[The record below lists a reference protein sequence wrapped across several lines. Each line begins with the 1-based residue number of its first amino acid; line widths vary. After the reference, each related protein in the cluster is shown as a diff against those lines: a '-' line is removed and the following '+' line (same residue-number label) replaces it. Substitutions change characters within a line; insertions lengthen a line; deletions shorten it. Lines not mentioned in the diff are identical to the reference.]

1 MGSESLTQPFLS
13 VLHPMVTA
21 FTGHPPMN
29 HSYSAFLFTLILLA
43 SVATAQTV
51 DRADRWRDNCEH
63 GWNNDRARFCEV
75 RNYTISPAAKISVD
89 GGANGGVTFT
99 GENRRDVR
107 IVARIE
113 ASADDDATARE
124 IASQIRVFTD
134 GGQIRAEGP
143 SNRDHTSWSVSYDVY
158 VPSQTNLEANTNNGG
173 ISAEN
178 VRGAMNFEATN
189 GGIRLSDVGG
199 SVRAR
204 TTNGG
209 VTANLSGTTWQG
221 QGLDL
226 QTTNGGATVYVP
238 RGYNAQLETGTTNG
252 GMRVDF
258 PITVTGSLT
267 RRLSTRLGSGGPLVR
282 VVTTNGGVHIAER

>member
-1 MGSESLTQPFLS
+1 MQRSL
-13 VLHPMVTA
+13 
-21 FTGHPPMN
+21 
-29 HSYSAFLFTLILLA
+29 YSAFVFPLFLLA
-43 SVATAQTV
+43 TVATAQSQ
-51 DRADRWRDNCEH
+51 DRAEHWRDNCER
-63 GWNNDRARFCEV
+63 GWNSGRARFCEL
-75 RNYTISPAAKISVD
+75 RTYTISPATRISVD
-89 GGANGGVTFT
+89 GGDNGGVTFI

-107 IVARIE
+107 IVARVQT
-113 ASADDDATARE
+113 SADDDATATAIARE
-124 IASQIRVFTD
+124 IRIFTD

-143 SNRDHTSWSVSYDVY
+143 SHRNHTSWSVSYDVY
-158 VPSQTNLEANTNNGG
+158 VPSQTNLEANTENGG

-178 VRGAMNFEATN
+178 VRGEMNFEATN
-189 GGIRLSDVGG
+189 GGIHLSDVGG

-209 VTANLSGTTWQG
+209 VNASLSGTSWQG

-258 PITVTGSLT
+258 PITVRGSLT
-267 RRLSTRLGSGGPLVR
+267 RHISTQLGSGGPLVR